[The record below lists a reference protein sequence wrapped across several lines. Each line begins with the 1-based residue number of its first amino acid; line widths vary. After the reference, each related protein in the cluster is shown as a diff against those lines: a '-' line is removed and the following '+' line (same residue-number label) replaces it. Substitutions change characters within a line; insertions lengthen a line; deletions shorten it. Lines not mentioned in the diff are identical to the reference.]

1 MPTVES
7 KIVCSILYDSSKHQA
22 NPEQTEQPRC
32 FSDLNLDQIVA
43 ATAAGREEYNLKPIF
58 HSPVQDVETIEYR
71 QEVFRDFEN
80 PLVSAS
86 VKRFSERMRA
96 VRQALVQ
103 ANKIYYELQKRRIRL
118 DAIGEY
124 CEATIGFAREL
135 TSTVPHSRGLRA
147 FAAYLASYIRAA
159 SFGSLAAETE
169 RLQADLAGVQYAVFI
184 DGKRIEVSRYSQE
197 PDYAAEVLET
207 FAKFGQGAV
216 KETTFTFRSSPEMNH
231 IEVAILNR
239 VTLLFPDIFRDLAQ
253 YCERHQDFL
262 DPTVS
267 DFDRAAQFYIA
278 WLEYL
283 RPLKKAGLS
292 FCYPTISEQ
301 AASIDGRDAFD
312 LSLAQKLAADRAP
325 IIVNDFEI
333 LSPERILVVSGAN
346 QGGKS
351 TFARMFGQ
359 ICYLAALGCPVPA
372 REAHLSRIDQIF
384 THFERE
390 ERVETLSGKLEESLM
405 RMREILEQATARSLL
420 IMNESFD
427 STTVNDALLLSR
439 EVLTRVMDRG
449 MLCICVTF
457 LDELASLSS
466 KTASY
471 MATVD
476 PDDPA
481 RRTFKVVRKPAEG
494 LAYAMAV
501 AQKYELTYDQVTK
514 RLSR

>member
-7 KIVCSILYDSSKHQA
+7 KIVCSILYGSSKRQA
-22 NPEQTEQPRC
+22 NLEQTEQPRC

-43 ATAAGREEYNLKPIF
+43 ATVAGREEYNLKPIF
-58 HSPVQDVETIEYR
+58 HSPLQDVKTIEYR

-103 ANKIYYELQKRRIRL
+103 ADKIYYELQKRRIRL

-159 SFGSLAAETE
+159 PFGSLAAETE
-169 RLQADLAGVQYAVFI
+169 RLQADLAGVQYEVFI

-207 FAKFGQGAV
+207 FAKFRQGGV
-216 KETTFTFRSSPEMNH
+216 KETTFTFRSSTEMNH
-231 IEVAILNR
+231 IEAAILNR

-312 LSLAQKLAADRAP
+312 LSLAQKLAADRMP

-439 EVLTRVMDRG
+439 QVLARVMDRG

-471 MATVD
+471 VATVD

>member
-1 MPTVES
+1 M
-7 KIVCSILYDSSKHQA
+7 
-22 NPEQTEQPRC
+22 
-32 FSDLNLDQIVA
+32 
-43 ATAAGREEYNLKPIF
+43 
-58 HSPVQDVETIEYR
+58 
-71 QEVFRDFEN
+71 
-80 PLVSAS
+80 
-86 VKRFSERMRA
+86 
-96 VRQALVQ
+96 
-103 ANKIYYELQKRRIRL
+103 
-118 DAIGEY
+118 
-124 CEATIGFAREL
+124 
-135 TSTVPHSRGLRA
+135 
-147 FAAYLASYIRAA
+147 
-159 SFGSLAAETE
+159 
-169 RLQADLAGVQYAVFI
+169 
-184 DGKRIEVSRYSQE
+184 
-197 PDYAAEVLET
+197 
-207 FAKFGQGAV
+207 
-216 KETTFTFRSSPEMNH
+216 
-231 IEVAILNR
+231 
-239 VTLLFPDIFRDLAQ
+239 
-253 YCERHQDFL
+253 
-262 DPTVS
+262 S

-439 EVLTRVMDRG
+439 QVLARVMDRG